1 MSARDVIL
9 ELERVSVHYGAHEA
23 LHEVSFSLERG
34 EMFGLIGPDG
44 AGKTSCLRSVLGLQR
59 PSAGRI
65 TVFGLDPWVHRR
77 RLSARVGY
85 LSQRFSIYGDLSIDE
100 NVAFFAEAHGVR
112 DWRPRRD
119 ELLARLKLESFRA
132 RLADRLS
139 GGMKQK
145 LALACTLV
153 HTPELLI
160 LDEPTTG
167 VDPVSRREFWRI
179 LGELQRE
186 GLTLIVTT
194 PYLDEAE
201 RCQRVGLIDRG
212 HLLGIDPPA
221 SIRASERRTLVEL
234 IARPRRQVQEL
245 LEHSPLTNEV
255 EVFGER
261 LHVTLAEGT
270 HDPEQLRMELAAAG
284 AEVDSLRAISPSLED
299 VFIARLR
306 AREAEARSGSLTRG
320 ALLLATT
327 LLGGTLSLSGLS
339 SAARA
344 EESATTDTLH
354 LSLEQAITEATA
366 RSSKLAALD
375 ARLDAARGASQTAR
389 AGRFPTLNVSAG
401 YSRLSEVDPFSLT
414 LPVVGKMELFPNP
427 SDRYRARAGATWPLF
442 TGGRI
447 GAAIDA
453 AIEVETASGAA
464 RQSGRLD
471 LVLETTNAY
480 WGLVTAREEARVAR
494 EGARTL
500 GAHLN
505 DAEKRAE
512 VGLAARSDL
521 LAVEVERDRAELAR
535 LAAESR
541 AADAEDE
548 LRRLLARDNAIL
560 PRDSLALTPSATEA
574 VTALRE
580 RARTANPDR
589 VALDARMRAAEA
601 KVRAA
606 RGALWPQ
613 AALNAGYDYSRPNPR
628 FVPSRDQWDD
638 SWDVSV
644 SLSLDLWNGGKTS
657 GEIRTARGE
666 AMAARADLD
675 DFDRRL
681 DREVGTRARN
691 FETAVAAARVAES
704 AVASARENLRVS
716 QDRYQSG
723 VITSSELLDAET
735 SLLRAELERTS
746 ALARVHVAAVA
757 LDRVVGR

>member
-1 MSARDVIL
+1 MSTRDLLL
-9 ELERVSVHYGAHEA
+9 ELDGVSVQYGEQRA
-23 LHEVSFSLERG
+23 LHGVSFALERG

-44 AGKTSCLRSVLGLQR
+44 AGKTSCLRSILGLQH
-59 PSAGRI
+59 PSAGQIR
-65 TVFGLDPWVHRR
+65 VFGLDPWIHRR
-77 RLSARVGY
+77 ALSARVGY
-85 LSQRFSIYGDLSIDE
+85 LSQRFSIYGDLTIDE
-100 NVAFFAEAHGVR
+100 NVAFFAEAHGVH

-153 HTPELLI
+153 HTPELLV

-212 HLLGIDPPA
+212 HLLGVDPPA
-221 SIRASERRTLVEL
+221 SIRASERRTMVEL

-245 LEHSPLTNEV
+245 LEHSALTNEV

-261 LHVTLAEGT
+261 LHVTLAEGN
-270 HDPEQLRMELAAAG
+270 HDPEALRRELSAG
-284 AEVDSLRAISPSLED
+284 GATVDSLRAISPSLED

-306 AREAEARSGSLTRG
+306 ARETEARSASPSLG
-320 ALLLATT
+320 ALLLAAS
-327 LLGGTLSLSGLS
+327 LISGALSGLTTM
-339 SAARA
+339 ARA
-344 EESATTDTLH
+344 QSGIAADTLH

-366 RSSKLAALD
+366 RSSRLAALD
-375 ARLDAARGASQTAR
+375 ARADAARGGVQAAR
-389 AGRFPTLNVSAG
+389 AGRFPTVNLSAG

-414 LPVVGKMELFPNP
+414 LPVGGKLELFPNP

-453 AIEVETASGAA
+453 AEQGATASHEA
-464 RQSGRLD
+464 RESGRLD

-480 WGLVTAREEARVAR
+480 WSLVTAREEARVSR

-500 GAHLN
+500 DAHFL
-505 DAEKRAE
+505 DAEKRVE
-512 VGLAARSDL
+512 VGLAARNDL

-535 LAAESR
+535 IAAESR

-548 LRRLLARDNAIL
+548 LRRLLARDEAIV
-560 PRDSLALTPSATEA
+560 PRDSLTLSPPEPQAIAALKA
-574 VTALRE
+574 
-580 RARTANPDR
+580 RAREGNPDR
-589 VALDARMRAAEA
+589 AALQARARAAEA
-601 KVRAA
+601 KVRGA
-606 RGALWPQ
+606 RGTLWPQ
-613 AALNAGYDYSRPNPR
+613 AALNAGYDYARPNPR

-638 SWDVSV
+638 SWDVSLSV
-644 SLSLDLWNGGKTS
+644 SLDLWNGGKTS
-657 GEIRTARGE
+657 GEIRAARGE

-691 FETAVAAARVAES
+691 LETAVAASRVAES

-716 QDRYQSG
+716 QDRYRTG